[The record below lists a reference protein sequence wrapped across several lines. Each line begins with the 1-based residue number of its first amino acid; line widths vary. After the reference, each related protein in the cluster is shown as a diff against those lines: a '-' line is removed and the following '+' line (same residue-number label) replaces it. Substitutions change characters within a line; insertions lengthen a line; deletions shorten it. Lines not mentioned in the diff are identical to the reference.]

1 MGCSA
6 MNRIKSYINKNLRA
20 IVQSYVNGDGG
31 ETLSKNYDDRLMDV
45 YTILMRDF
53 SRTIKVSTHSDH
65 ANLLYKEF
73 SDAFKLKFADVKKAG
88 SLANEFNQEELVRE
102 II

>member
-1 MGCSA
+1 MTK
-6 MNRIKSYINKNLRA
+6 IKTYVNKNLRA

-31 ETLSKNYDDRLMDV
+31 ETLSKNYDYRLTDV

-53 SRTIKVSTHSDH
+53 SHVIKVSTHSDH
-65 ANLLYKEF
+65 ANLLYREL
-73 SDAFKLKFADVKKAG
+73 SNAFKLKFADVKKAG

-102 II
+102 IR

>member
-1 MGCSA
+1 
-6 MNRIKSYINKNLRA
+6 MNRIKSYVNKNLRA

-31 ETLSKNYDDRLMDV
+31 ETLSKNYDYRLMDV

-53 SRTIKVSTHSDH
+53 SHVIKVSDH
-65 ANLLYKEF
+65 ANLLYKEL

-102 II
+102 IR